1 METPKYVTPELRKE
15 VIEKFN
21 LDPLNLEWL
30 IEAISFLYERNNKL
44 KESIEIAH
52 DRIDELQEVQKEY
65 EKLHNS
71 LVDKVYNPEIEFLR
85 KAEKLEEMI
94 MEIKRRNGM
103 LESAK
108 CTKE

>member
-44 KESIEIAH
+44 
-52 DRIDELQEVQKEY
+52 
-65 EKLHNS
+65 
-71 LVDKVYNPEIEFLR
+71 
-85 KAEKLEEMI
+85 EEMI
-94 MEIKRRNGM
+94 NVK
-103 LESAK
+103 L